1 MFRRKRAYHIQR
13 LLAGGGRRHLDKLV
27 GLGQAVA
34 NRIVRVRFVVEAAAL
49 APVLVVVFGQLVER
63 SLGPEVAR
71 QGVVRSVV
79 GVLDGRGQRLD
90 LETVSTSPE
99 RRLVTSFVSNFH
111 FYASFR
117 FERPASIKTTFLR
130 RRHFSTKCQKSF

>member
-1 MFRRKRAYHIQR
+1 MFRRKRADHIQR

-27 GLGQAVA
+27 GL
-34 NRIVRVRFVVEAAAL
+34 VEATAF

-63 SLGPEVAR
+63 GLGPEVAR